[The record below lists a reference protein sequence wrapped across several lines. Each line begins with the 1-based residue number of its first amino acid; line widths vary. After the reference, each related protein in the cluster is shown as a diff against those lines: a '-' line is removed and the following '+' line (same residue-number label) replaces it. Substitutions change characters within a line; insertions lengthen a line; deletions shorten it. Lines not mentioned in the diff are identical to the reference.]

1 MIVIQSKLYQYANK
15 ETFIS
20 LLNTPKTNDIIVK
33 GILDN
38 DQDMFFFGVINYCNE
53 SLLSTIMDIGTQI
66 GFDIDKCRNYIFIN
80 IKLFWER
87 KRCRDL
93 IIKHLSPPLSLL
105 NDILD
110 YLIDSL
116 DVIGFEETSNII
128 KNYNIE
134 LC

>member
-66 GFDIDKCRNYIFIN
+66 GFDIDKCRNYID
-80 IKLFWER
+80 R
-87 KRCRDL
+87 K
-93 IIKHLSPPLSLL
+93 S
-105 NDILD
+105 
-110 YLIDSL
+110 
-116 DVIGFEETSNII
+116 VV
-128 KNYNIE
+128 
-134 LC
+134 